1 MTIIPD
7 PRIRYY
13 TAGVLAP
20 GRQPALCKGQLKITC
35 KIAEHTGP
43 LERTAFNQNINKQ
56 KKKVIYKQTK
66 NS

>member
-1 MTIIPD
+1 MTILPD

-20 GRQPALCKGQLKITC
+20 GRQPALCNGLTQIKVTC

-56 KKKVIYKQTK
+56 KRK
-66 NS
+66 